1 MTIHKEAIAA
11 RALCNKQGQDG
22 KHVNV
27 LRFRRA
33 V

>member
-11 RALCNKQGQDG
+11 RAACNNEEQEG
-22 KHVNV
+22 KHITV